1 MKKFFLNIGFAL
13 LVFHI
18 AMILIF
24 ALSLNGL
31 MVYDKPLYTKFD
43 LLFKDNS
50 KQDILLLGSSRTYY
64 GINPLLLE
72 TLSKKK
78 VVNAGLEGAKI
89 NEIELTLKGYLSCH
103 PKPIKI
109 FLMLDPH
116 SFGIDTQLVYNK
128 IYFTHYFSNNSLY
141 EGVHDLIGYKAI
153 LWKWIPYSL
162 ISEFDDYTRL
172 KCVKGNFSATKNN
185 LSIFNYKGFSLLN
198 RKFVASVSDIDIS
211 EIDISKSE
219 HFLFSILSICK
230 TNNIEVQI
238 IQGPYLKSYY
248 EKKKIR
254 DFYNGIAKNVSNKYP
269 EVKVQ
274 TSSLN
279 YDKVDY
285 FKDETHLNDMGST
298 KFTLDLFTTFMNTK

>member
-1 MKKFFLNIGFAL
+1 MKKIVLNIGLAL
-13 LVFHI
+13 LIFHGV
-18 AMILIF
+18 MILLF
-24 ALSLNGL
+24 TLSLNGL
-31 MVYDKPLYTKFD
+31 MVYDKPVYIKFD

-50 KQDILLLGSSRTYY
+50 KEDILLLGSSRTYY

-72 TLSKKK
+72 NLSKKK
-78 VVNAGLEGAKI
+78 VINAGLEGAKI
-89 NEIELTLKGYLSCH
+89 NEIELTLKGYLYSH
-103 PKPIKI
+103 PKPNKI

-116 SFGIDTQLVYNK
+116 SFGSDNQSIYNK
-128 IYFTHYFSNNSLY
+128 IYLARYFSNDSLY
-141 EGVHDLIGYKAI
+141 KGIHALIGYKAI

-172 KCVKGNFSATKNN
+172 KCLKGNFSVNKNN

-198 RKFVASVSDIDIS
+198 RKFVASESDIDIS

-219 HFLFSILSICK
+219 HFLDNILSICK
-230 TNNIEVQI
+230 TNNIEVHI

-248 EKKKIR
+248 EKNKIS
-254 DFYNGIAKNVSNKYP
+254 DFYNGIAKHVFIKYP

-274 TSSLN
+274 TRSLN

-285 FKDETHLNDMGST
+285 FKDETHLNDIGST
-298 KFTLDLFTTFMNTK
+298 KFTLDLFTTFMSTK